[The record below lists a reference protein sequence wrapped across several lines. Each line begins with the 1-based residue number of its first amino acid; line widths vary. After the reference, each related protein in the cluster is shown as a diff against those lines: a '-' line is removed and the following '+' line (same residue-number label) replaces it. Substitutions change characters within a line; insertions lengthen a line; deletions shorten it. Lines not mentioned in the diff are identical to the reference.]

1 MIEVIGVLH
10 VGLRTALAVDL
21 ELVEHFTH
29 EFIRFDVIARAAWC
43 NAVVVVECDDV
54 VAIITEQRFAF
65 LALHRGAYHVHA
77 ERTFHFGDYTFVTRF
92 VLDLRF
98 INAEDGL

>member
-10 VGLRTALAVDL
+10 VGLRAALAVDL

-29 EFIRFDVIARAAWC
+29 EFIRFDVVARAAWC

-54 VAIITEQRFAF
+54 VAIIAQQRFAF

>member
-10 VGLRTALAVDL
+10 VGLRAALAVDL

-29 EFIRFDVIARAAWC
+29 EFIRFDVVARAAWC

-54 VAIITEQRFAF
+54 VTIIAQQRFAF